1 MKRKMLWKDIGRCFS
16 RSKGRFFSICA
27 LVALG
32 CFALVGLQVAGPDMR
47 RTGARYFAQYHLAD
61 LTVLGGYGLDESD
74 QAALAQAGGRVE
86 FGYLKDVV
94 VEGTQESLRVFSA
107 PKEISQYELVSGR
120 LPEAEDEIALAAFWE
135 GKYAL
140 SDSISLEEKADAAGN
155 RMLRHT
161 TFRVVGFVHSVELL
175 SSLNMGA
182 STAGT
187 GELKGYA
194 VVTPEAF
201 DSEVYAVARLIF
213 SDTEA
218 LDPYSAA
225 YRDRMQEHKDAL
237 EELLADAPA
246 RRLAA
251 VKQEYQKKIDEAQEK
266 LTNGKEQLSD
276 AYQAIAEGEA
286 SLRAAKEDY
295 AAAQTELSDRR
306 SQVEAELAAAKAK
319 LDAGRQEYEANR
331 ARLDKAKSDFA
342 AADQELTENRKQLDA
357 AWQQY
362 EALAAQGAPEAQL
375 AVLRAQLE
383 EQEAQYAQASA
394 QLDAQRALLM
404 QQETALNAAWED
416 YQAGLSQWE
425 EQKEQAQTALAA
437 GEKELAAAAQEIA
450 ANEAKLNSAR
460 AEYEKEKPE
469 ADREILE
476 AEQKVA
482 DAQAAVDGLSLPS
495 YSVDTRR
502 EIPGSQGYRV
512 YGTIAEIVD
521 SLAGIFPIFLYFVAA
536 LVALTTMTR
545 FVDEERTRSGTL
557 KSLGYSLG
565 DLLLKFSVYGG
576 AAGLS
581 GAVIGI
587 AAGHTILPR
596 IVYHAYAASFTY
608 PPLEL
613 SFYPGVSLAAV
624 AAALGCSVLP
634 AVIVGAVSLREKP
647 AELLR
652 PKAPQAGSKILLE
665 KIRPIWSRM
674 SFTHKVTARNLFR
687 YKKRMFMTIFGV
699 CGAVSMLFTGFAVQ
713 HSISGIKERQF
724 GEILRYDLIVAQN
737 MSCKDAERAELDVLL
752 ADPAVASFASIHYET
767 VYQTAGAHGDRQEIK
782 LIVPE
787 REEDLD
793 AYIHLAERRSGKI
806 LSLEGGAVLSERLA
820 QLFGVKEGDS
830 LIVKDAQNREHSL
843 VVSGITEMY
852 TGHFIFM
859 NASYYA
865 EAFEEVEEN
874 AVVVRLTDR
883 SAENANEQA
892 GRFMHLNAVSG
903 VVQNTTMM
911 NQIDTIIRSLD
922 RIMKILILIAGM
934 LAAVI
939 LYNLTNIN
947 VSERLRELSTIKVL
961 GFYDPEVTQ
970 YIYRETAILTLLGIL
985 AGFGIGEILFRY
997 IIAVI
1002 PPDEVLFAPTAGW
1015 MPFVVPAIVVCLLT
1029 AGLGLLVHRRLK
1041 RVDMLEALKSVE

>member
-1 MKRKMLWKDIGRCFS
+1 M
-16 RSKGRFFSICA
+16 
-27 LVALG
+27 
-32 CFALVGLQVAGPDMR
+32 
-47 RTGARYFAQYHLAD
+47 
-61 LTVLGGYGLDESD
+61 
-74 QAALAQAGGRVE
+74 
-86 FGYLKDVV
+86 
-94 VEGTQESLRVFSA
+94 
-107 PKEISQYELVSGR
+107 
-120 LPEAEDEIALAAFWE
+120 
-135 GKYAL
+135 
-140 SDSISLEEKADAAGN
+140 
-155 RMLRHT
+155 
-161 TFRVVGFVHSVELL
+161 
-175 SSLNMGA
+175 
-182 STAGT
+182 
-187 GELKGYA
+187 
-194 VVTPEAF
+194 
-201 DSEVYAVARLIF
+201 
-213 SDTEA
+213 
-218 LDPYSAA
+218 
-225 YRDRMQEHKDAL
+225 
-237 EELLADAPA
+237 
-246 RRLAA
+246 
-251 VKQEYQKKIDEAQEK
+251 
-266 LTNGKEQLSD
+266 
-276 AYQAIAEGEA
+276 
-286 SLRAAKEDY
+286 
-295 AAAQTELSDRR
+295 
-306 SQVEAELAAAKAK
+306 
-319 LDAGRQEYEANR
+319 
-331 ARLDKAKSDFA
+331 
-342 AADQELTENRKQLDA
+342 
-357 AWQQY
+357 
-362 EALAAQGAPEAQL
+362 
-375 AVLRAQLE
+375 
-383 EQEAQYAQASA
+383 
-394 QLDAQRALLM
+394 
-404 QQETALNAAWED
+404 
-416 YQAGLSQWE
+416 
-425 EQKEQAQTALAA
+425 
-437 GEKELAAAAQEIA
+437 
-450 ANEAKLNSAR
+450 
-460 AEYEKEKPE
+460 
-469 ADREILE
+469 
-476 AEQKVA
+476 
-482 DAQAAVDGLSLPS
+482 
-495 YSVDTRR
+495 
-502 EIPGSQGYRV
+502 
-512 YGTIAEIVD
+512 
-521 SLAGIFPIFLYFVAA
+521 AA

-724 GEILRYDLIVAQN
+724 GEILCYDLIVAQN

-793 AYIHLAERRSGKI
+793 AYIHLAERRSGKS

-820 QLFGVKEGDS
+820 QLFDVKEGDS

-859 NASYYA
+859 NASHYA
-865 EAFEEVEEN
+865 EAFDEAEEN
-874 AVVVRLTDR
+874 AVVVRLVDR

-1015 MPFVVPAIVVCLLT
+1015 MPFVVPAVVVCLLT
-1029 AGLGLLVHRRLK
+1029 AALGLLVHRRLK